1 MNEQKVLV
9 TVGAGYIGSQA
20 SKTLQLW
27 RYILVTFDNLV
38 RGYKDTI
45 IFDLFK
51 LSDLKNEVVRRSDL
65 LKEHGLELSVSFEN

>member
-20 SKTLQLW
+20 CKRLQLW